1 MCIYMAPPKEIKFQR
16 PTFNRKTSYVDV
28 YTYTACVFICICE
41 YVVCICLCVRICMC
55 MCMYMCMCKNMYM
68 WMCMCMCMY
77 VRTYARAYVCDVYLH
92 LCMRYISAIICAVTN
107 IVQMGASH
115 PSHSFT
121 SPLFGDQFRVCAFN
135 SGGSARRMAWKN
147 SSRNCCPGWR
157 NRLTGWCL
165 TWHTWKSCSLAALQS
180 FCIDCH
186 WVCLAHKYRILSSL
200 GVYHIDSS
208 IGKGDPYRNAQ
219 ICATYIEV

>member
-1 MCIYMAPPKEIKFQR
+1 MDPPKEIKFQR
-16 PTFNRKTSYVDV
+16 PTFNRKTSSVDV

-55 MCMYMCMCKNMYM
+55 MCMYMCMC
-68 WMCMCMCMY
+68 MCQNMCMCMY

-157 NRLTGWCL
+157 NRLTG
-165 TWHTWKSCSLAALQS
+165 
-180 FCIDCH
+180 
-186 WVCLAHKYRILSSL
+186 
-200 GVYHIDSS
+200 
-208 IGKGDPYRNAQ
+208 
-219 ICATYIEV
+219 